1 MTIAVLSSGVLR
13 VPLLGKLLGAN
24 LVIVTAAIGAH
35 VAFPSS
41 SMAAQLGSMLVLS
54 FVATGVLVWLALR
67 PIVQLESTAERV
79 SEGDFRARVPQ
90 SSLADRDIA
99 RLSSTMNRLL
109 DRVQSDRAQIQH
121 LAGRSVRARDIERE
135 AIARELRDSLAQTL
149 AAIALK
155 IASARSSN
163 VDPAVDVCLR
173 ETRDLIQQLSD
184 EMRSVAETLYPGTL
198 EEFGLSNAIE
208 ALARRVS
215 RRSRLSVAV
224 AAGRFNT
231 PLPGR
236 TASAL
241 YRVADEA
248 LRNVEQHAQADH
260 ALVTLRS
267 NGHVSLEIE
276 DDGRG
281 VDLKVSDPLQAGL
294 GLFSARTVLALVGG
308 ELQIASAPGLGTRV
322 TANVPAPPP
331 TGQA

>member
-1 MTIAVLSSGVLR
+1 MTISVLSSGVLR

-24 LVIVTAAIGAH
+24 LVIVIAAIGTH
-35 VAFPSS
+35 LAFPSA
-41 SMAAQLGSMLVLS
+41 SMAAQLGIMLVLS

-135 AIARELRDSLAQTL
+135 SLARELRDSLAQTL

-155 IASARSSN
+155 VAAARGSN
-163 VDPAVDVCLR
+163 VDPAVDSCLQD
-173 ETRDLIQQLSD
+173 TRDLIQQLSD

-198 EEFGLSNAIE
+198 QEFGLSNAIE

-215 RRSRLSVAV
+215 RRSRLRVEVA
-224 AAGRFNT
+224 GGLFNA
-231 PLPGR
+231 PLSAR

-248 LRNVEQHAQADH
+248 LRNVEQHAEADH
-260 ALVTLRS
+260 ARVTLRS

-281 VDLKVSDPLQAGL
+281 VDLKLSDPLQAGL

-322 TANVPAPPP
+322 TANVPASPP

>member
-1 MTIAVLSSGVLR
+1 MTISVLSSGVLR

-24 LVIVTAAIGAH
+24 LVIVIAAIGTH
-35 VAFPSS
+35 LAFPSA
-41 SMAAQLGSMLVLS
+41 SMAAQLGIMLVLS

-135 AIARELRDSLAQTL
+135 SLARELRDSQAQTL

-155 IASARSSN
+155 VAAARGSN
-163 VDPAVDVCLR
+163 VDPAVDSCLQD
-173 ETRDLIQQLSD
+173 TRDLIQQLSD

-198 EEFGLSNAIE
+198 QEFGLSNAIE

-215 RRSRLSVAV
+215 RRSRLRVEVA
-224 AAGRFNT
+224 GGLFNA
-231 PLPGR
+231 PLSAR

-248 LRNVEQHAQADH
+248 LRNVEQHAEADH
-260 ALVTLRS
+260 ARVTLRS

-281 VDLKVSDPLQAGL
+281 VDLKLSDPLQAGL

-322 TANVPAPPP
+322 TANVPASPP